1 MNIMTKTILV
11 TEDDIDLL
19 NLYKEILQM
28 NGYNVQTAINGE
40 EAVSKYIQTHPD
52 LVVMDGNMPKLDGYE
67 AFSQI
72 IEMDK
77 NAKVV
82 IVTGYSEFDLKNKR
96 ALEQGLVS
104 VISKPIGV
112 DTLLDLAKKYSDVK
126 NLEKQDPVSNSN
138 LERSIS

>member
-1 MNIMTKTILV
+1 MTRTVLV
-11 TEDDIDLL
+11 VEDDIELL
-19 NLYKEILQM
+19 NLYAEILQV
-28 NGYNVQTAINGE
+28 NKYNVQTAINGE
-40 EAVSKYIQTHPD
+40 EAVSKYRQIHPD

-82 IVTGYSEFDLKNKR
+82 IVTGYSEFELKNKR

-112 DTLLDLAKKYSDVK
+112 DMLLDLAKKYSDVT

>member
-1 MNIMTKTILV
+1 MTRTVLV
-11 TEDDIDLL
+11 VEDDIELL
-19 NLYKEILQM
+19 NLYAEILQV
-28 NGYNVQTAINGE
+28 NKYNVQTAINGE
-40 EAVSKYIQTHPD
+40 EAVSKYRQIHPD

-82 IVTGYSEFDLKNKR
+82 IVTGYSEFELKNKR
-96 ALEQGLVS
+96 DLEQGLVS

-112 DTLLDLAKKYSDVK
+112 DTLLDLAKKYSDVT

>member
-1 MNIMTKTILV
+1 MTKTILV
-11 TEDDIDLL
+11 VEDDIELL
-19 NLYKEILQM
+19 ELYAEILQVNM
-28 NGYNVQTAINGE
+28 YNVQTAINGE
-40 EAVSKYIQTHPD
+40 EAVSKYRQIHPD
-52 LVVMDGNMPKLDGYE
+52 LVVMDGDMPKLDGYE

-82 IVTGYSEFDLKNKR
+82 IVTGYSDFELKNKR

-104 VISKPIGV
+104 VISKPIGI
-112 DTLLDLAKKYSDVK
+112 DMLLDLAKKYSDIK
-126 NLEKQDPVSNSN
+126 NLEKQNSDSNSN

>member
-1 MNIMTKTILV
+1 MMRTILV
-11 TEDDIDLL
+11 VEDDIELL
-19 NLYKEILQM
+19 NLYAEILQV
-28 NGYNVQTAINGE
+28 NRYNVQTAINGE
-40 EAVSKYIQTHPD
+40 EAVSKYRQIHPD

-82 IVTGYSEFDLKNKR
+82 IVTGYSEFELKNKR

-112 DTLLDLAKKYSDVK
+112 DTLLDLAKKYSDVT

>member
-1 MNIMTKTILV
+1 MTITILV
-11 TEDDIDLL
+11 VEDDIELL
-19 NLYKEILQM
+19 NLYAEILQV
-28 NGYNVQTAINGE
+28 NRYNVQTAINGE
-40 EAVSKYIQTHPD
+40 EAVSKYRQIHPD
-52 LVVMDGNMPKLDGYE
+52 LVMMDGNMPKLDGYE

-82 IVTGYSEFDLKNKR
+82 IVTGYSEFELKNKR
-96 ALEQGLVS
+96 DLEQGLVS

-112 DTLLDLAKKYSDVK
+112 DTLLDLAKKYSDVT

>member
-1 MNIMTKTILV
+1 MTKTILV
-11 TEDDIDLL
+11 VEDDIELLDL
-19 NLYKEILQM
+19 YAEILQVNM
-28 NGYNVQTAINGE
+28 YNVQTAINGE
-40 EAVSKYIQTHPD
+40 EAVSKYRQIHPD
-52 LVVMDGNMPKLDGYE
+52 LVVMDGDMPKLDGHE

-82 IVTGYSEFDLKNKR
+82 IVTGYSEFELKNKR

-104 VISKPIGV
+104 VISKPIGI
-112 DTLLDLAKKYSDVK
+112 DMLLDLAKKYSDVK
-126 NLEKQDPVSNSN
+126 NLEKKDLSSNSN

>member
-1 MNIMTKTILV
+1 MTKTILV
-11 TEDDIDLL
+11 VEDDIELLDL
-19 NLYKEILQM
+19 YAEILQVNM
-28 NGYNVQTAINGE
+28 YNVQTAINGE
-40 EAVSKYIQTHPD
+40 EAVSKYRQIHPY
-52 LVVMDGNMPKLDGYE
+52 LVVMDGDMPKLDGYE

-82 IVTGYSEFDLKNKR
+82 IVTGYSEFELKNKR

-104 VISKPIGV
+104 VISKPIGI
-112 DTLLDLAKKYSDVK
+112 DMLLDLAKKYSDVK
-126 NLEKQDPVSNSN
+126 NLEKKDLSSNSN

>member
-1 MNIMTKTILV
+1 MTKTILV
-11 TEDDIDLL
+11 VEDDIELLDL
-19 NLYKEILQM
+19 YAEILQV
-28 NGYNVQTAINGE
+28 NRYNVQTAINGE
-40 EAVSKYIQTHPD
+40 EAVSKYRQIHPD
-52 LVVMDGNMPKLDGYE
+52 LVVMDGNIPKLDGYE

-82 IVTGYSEFDLKNKR
+82 IVTGYSEFELKNKR

-112 DTLLDLAKKYSDVK
+112 DTLLDLAKKYSDVT

>member
-1 MNIMTKTILV
+1 MTKTILV
-11 TEDDIDLL
+11 VEDDIELL
-19 NLYKEILQM
+19 ELYAEILQVNM
-28 NGYNVQTAINGE
+28 YNVQTAINGE
-40 EAVSKYIQTHPD
+40 EAVSKYRQIHPD
-52 LVVMDGNMPKLDGYE
+52 LVVMDGDMPKLDGYH

-77 NAKVV
+77 NAKVI
-82 IVTGYSEFDLKNKR
+82 IVTCYSEFELKNKR
-96 ALEQGLVS
+96 ALELGLVS
-104 VISKPIGV
+104 VISKPIGI

>member
-1 MNIMTKTILV
+1 MTKTILIV
-11 TEDDIDLL
+11 EDDTELLDL
-19 NLYKEILQM
+19 YVEILQVNM
-28 NGYNVQTAINGE
+28 YNVQTAINGE
-40 EAVSKYIQTHPD
+40 EAVSKYRQIHPD
-52 LVVMDGNMPKLDGYE
+52 LVVMDGDMPKLDGYE

-82 IVTGYSEFDLKNKR
+82 IVTGYSEFESKNKR
-96 ALEQGLVS
+96 AIEQGLVS

-112 DTLLDLAKKYSDVK
+112 DILLDLAKKYLNVK
-126 NLEKQDPVSNSN
+126 NLEKQDFNSN

>member
-1 MNIMTKTILV
+1 MTRTILV
-11 TEDDIDLL
+11 VEDDIELLDL
-19 NLYKEILQM
+19 YAEILQVNM
-28 NGYNVQTAINGE
+28 YNVQTAINGE
-40 EAVSKYIQTHPD
+40 EAVSKYKQIHPD

-82 IVTGYSEFDLKNKR
+82 IVTGYSEFELKNKR

-112 DTLLDLAKKYSDVK
+112 DMLLDLAKKYSDVT

-138 LERSIS
+138 LERSIT

>member
-1 MNIMTKTILV
+1 MTKTILV
-11 TEDDIDLL
+11 VEDNIELLDL
-19 NLYKEILQM
+19 YAEILQVNM
-28 NGYNVQTAINGE
+28 YNVQTAINGE
-40 EAVSKYIQTHPD
+40 EAVSKYKQIHPD
-52 LVVMDGNMPKLDGYE
+52 LIVMDGDMPKLDGYE

-82 IVTGYSEFDLKNKR
+82 IVTGYSEFELKNKR

-104 VISKPIGV
+104 VISKPIGI
-112 DTLLDLAKKYSDVK
+112 DMLLDLAKKYSDVK
-126 NLEKQDPVSNSN
+126 NLEKQDLVSNLN

>member
-1 MNIMTKTILV
+1 
-11 TEDDIDLL
+11 
-19 NLYKEILQM
+19 
-28 NGYNVQTAINGE
+28 
-40 EAVSKYIQTHPD
+40 
-52 LVVMDGNMPKLDGYE
+52 MDGNMPKLDGYE

-82 IVTGYSEFDLKNKR
+82 IVTGYSEFELKNKR

-126 NLEKQDPVSNSN
+126 NLEKQDSVSNSN

>member
-1 MNIMTKTILV
+1 MTKTILIV
-11 TEDDIDLL
+11 EDDIELLDL
-19 NLYKEILQM
+19 YAEILQVNM
-28 NGYNVQTAINGE
+28 YNVQTAINGE
-40 EAVSKYIQTHPD
+40 EAVSKYRQIHPD

-82 IVTGYSEFDLKNKR
+82 IVTGYSESDLKNKR

-126 NLEKQDPVSNSN
+126 NLEKQDRVSNSS

>member
-1 MNIMTKTILV
+1 MTRTVLV
-11 TEDDIDLL
+11 VEDDIELL
-19 NLYKEILQM
+19 NLYTETLQV
-28 NGYNVQTAINGE
+28 NRYNVQTAINGE
-40 EAVSKYIQTHPD
+40 EAVSKYRQIHPD

-82 IVTGYSEFDLKNKR
+82 IVTGYSEFELKNKR

>member
-1 MNIMTKTILV
+1 MVKTILV
-11 TEDDIDLL
+11 VEDDMELLDL
-19 NLYKEILQM
+19 YAEILQVNM
-28 NGYNVQTAINGE
+28 YNVQTAINGE
-40 EAVSKYIQTHPD
+40 EAVSKYRQTHPD
-52 LVVMDGNMPKLDGYE
+52 LVVMDGDMPKLDGYD

-82 IVTGYSEFDLKNKR
+82 IVTGYSEFELKNKR
-96 ALEQGLVS
+96 ALEQGLIS
-104 VISKPIGV
+104 VISKPIGI
-112 DTLLDLAKKYSDVK
+112 DMLLDLAKKYSDVK

>member
-1 MNIMTKTILV
+1 MTRTVLV
-11 TEDDIDLL
+11 VEDDIELLDL
-19 NLYKEILQM
+19 YAEILQVNM
-28 NGYNVQTAINGE
+28 YNVQTAINGE
-40 EAVSKYIQTHPD
+40 DAVSKYRQIHPD

-82 IVTGYSEFDLKNKR
+82 IVTGYSEFELKNKR
-96 ALEQGLVS
+96 VLEQGLVS

-112 DTLLDLAKKYSDVK
+112 DMLLDLAKKYSDVT

>member
-1 MNIMTKTILV
+1 MTKIILIV
-11 TEDDIDLL
+11 EDDSELLDL
-19 NLYKEILQM
+19 YVEILQVNM
-28 NGYNVQTAINGE
+28 YNVQTAINGE
-40 EAVSKYIQTHPD
+40 EAVSKYREIHPD
-52 LVVMDGNMPKLDGYE
+52 LVVMDGDMPKLDGYE

-82 IVTGYSEFDLKNKR
+82 IVTGHSEFELKNKR

-112 DTLLDLAKKYSDVK
+112 DTLLGLAKKYSDIK
-126 NLEKQDPVSNSN
+126 NLEKQDSNSN
-138 LERSIS
+138 LERSIR

>member
-1 MNIMTKTILV
+1 MTKTILV
-11 TEDDIDLL
+11 AEDDIELL
-19 NLYKEILQM
+19 NLYAEILQV
-28 NGYNVQTAINGE
+28 NRYNVQTAINGE
-40 EAVSKYIQTHPD
+40 EAVSKYRQIHPD

-82 IVTGYSEFDLKNKR
+82 IVTGYSEFELKNKR
-96 ALEQGLVS
+96 ALEQVLVS

-112 DTLLDLAKKYSDVK
+112 DTLLDLAKKYSDVT

>member
-1 MNIMTKTILV
+1 MTKTILV
-11 TEDDIDLL
+11 VEDDIELLDL
-19 NLYKEILQM
+19 YAEILQV
-28 NGYNVQTAINGE
+28 NRYNVQTAINGE
-40 EAVSKYIQTHPD
+40 EAVSKYRQIHPD

-82 IVTGYSEFDLKNKR
+82 IVTGYSEFELKNKR

-112 DTLLDLAKKYSDVK
+112 DTLLDLAKKYSDVT

>member
-1 MNIMTKTILV
+1 MTRTVLV
-11 TEDDIDLL
+11 VEDDIELL
-19 NLYKEILQM
+19 NLYAEILQV
-28 NGYNVQTAINGE
+28 NKYDVQTAINGE
-40 EAVSKYIQTHPD
+40 EAVSKYRQIHPD

-82 IVTGYSEFDLKNKR
+82 IVTGYSEFELKNKR

-112 DTLLDLAKKYSDVK
+112 DTLLDLAKKYSDVR
-126 NLEKQDPVSNSN
+126 NLEKQDRVSNSN